1 MDHDYTLRCYEDNIR
16 GIAQD
21 FFRARMECPD
31 SFPIDQV
38 GERAIIVVAN
48 HSGMG
53 LSWDN
58 IILDFLIYDLL
69 LRRFGDPV
77 MAIGHKPVR
86 LVDPLLISHRTVTP
100 FGIADWWKRIG
111 CVPATYQAF
120 EQAVVARRIVLVSP
134 EGVAGIAKGPHRRYQ
149 LQRFSTSFLR
159 LAHRHGALIVPVS
172 VVNGEYLNPLNLS
185 FATINRI
192 GRRLGFPFV
201 PIGLGALQAMLPA
214 AYLAPF
220 PARLTY
226 VVDPAVDVAPSADIP
241 SSDVLRAEAQSFRRC
256 HQLRLK
262 RDVACYHQPYDLV
275 SWLRHLRAARDRR
288 ALIPLFWPG
297 MFLRAAG
304 EPRWLAVLYAIPFGY
319 PLIRIARHVIRRSAR
334 RSP

>member
-16 GIAQD
+16 GIAED
-21 FFRARMECPD
+21 FFRARLVFPD
-31 SFPIDQV
+31 NFPIGDI

-69 LRRFGDPV
+69 LRRFGDP
-77 MAIGHKPVR
+77 AIAVCHKPVR
-86 LVDPLLISHRTVTP
+86 LVDPLLISHKTVTP
-100 FGIADWWKRIG
+100 FGIADWWRRIG

-120 EQAVVARRIVLVSP
+120 EQAVVAKQIVLVSP
-134 EGVAGIAKGPHRRYQ
+134 EGVAGIAKGPRRRYQ

-159 LAHRHGALIVPVS
+159 LAHQHGALIIPVS
-172 VVNGEYLNPLNLS
+172 VVNGEYLNPLNWS
-185 FATINRI
+185 FGRINRI

-226 VVDPAVDVAPSADIP
+226 VVHPAIDIAPSTDAL
-241 SSDVLRAEAQSFRRC
+241 SSEVLHAEAESFRQC
-256 HQLRLK
+256 HQLRLT
-262 RDVACYHQPYDLV
+262 RDVASYHQPYELR

-288 ALIPLFWPG
+288 ASIPLFWPA
-297 MFLRAAG
+297 MFLRTAG
-304 EPRWLAVLYAIPFGY
+304 EPSWLALLYAIPFGF
-319 PLIRIARHVIRRSAR
+319 PLLQLARYVIRR
-334 RSP
+334 